1 MSKIIYY
8 DGLNHL
14 DRKRTKLVAVK
25 LNEPEWVVLS
35 NLKKVLDQHNYS
47 DLIRALM
54 FRAIHT
60 LTDEEQTELRE
71 MVKQHPREA
80 IVRTRSDRTPCG

>member
-47 DLIRALM
+47 DLIRAM
-54 FRAIHT
+54 VFRAIRT
-60 LTDEEQTELRE
+60 LTEEQKQALRE
-71 MVKQHPREA
+71 LVKQYQTTSNN
-80 IVRTRSDRTPCG
+80 I

>member
-1 MSKIIYY
+1 MGKIIYY
-8 DGLNHL
+8 DGLNHH

-35 NLKKVLDQHNYS
+35 NLQHVLEQPNLS

-54 FRAIHT
+54 FRAIQT
-60 LTDEEQTELRE
+60 LTEEQKQALRE
-71 MVKQHPREA
+71 MVEHGSMLR
-80 IVRTRSDRTPCG
+80 V

>member
-35 NLKKVLDQHNYS
+35 SLKKVLGQSNLS
-47 DLIRALM
+47 DLIRTM
-54 FRAIHT
+54 VFRAIRT
-60 LTDEEQTELRE
+60 LTEEQKTALRKLI
-71 MVKQHPREA
+71 KQS
-80 IVRTRSDRTPCG
+80 TLNN